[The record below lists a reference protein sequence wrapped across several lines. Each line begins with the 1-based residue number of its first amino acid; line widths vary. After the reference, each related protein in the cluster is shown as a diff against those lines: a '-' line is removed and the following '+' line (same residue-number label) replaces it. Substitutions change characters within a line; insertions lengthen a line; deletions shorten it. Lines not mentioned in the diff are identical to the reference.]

1 MNIHQV
7 LDEIDILVDTLLI
20 ITNIDQEQH
29 KLKFDDKL
37 LKFVTSTAQVLFH
50 SESLKDKL
58 DVISIQLLKE
68 NAA

>member
-1 MNIHQV
+1 VNIHQV